1 MRPEPAAA
9 RASGV
14 ITAVEGIRVGH
25 STDLRGL
32 TGCTV
37 VLCPPGTVGSGEVRG
52 GAPATRETEL
62 LRPGML
68 VNEVHAVLLT
78 GGSAFGLDA
87 AAGVMRYLEERGIGF
102 PTGVAVVPIV
112 PGAALFDLGIGDPSA
127 RPGPSE
133 GVAACDAATE
143 QVEEGTVGA
152 GTGATVAKLLGPER
166 QVKGGIGSALATEGS
181 VVVGALFAVNAV
193 GEVLGED
200 GEVVAGARPGEAG
213 EEEPGQA
220 AVPWPLG
227 PVTNTI
233 IGVVAT
239 NARLSKER
247 AHLLAGSVHDA
258 VSGVVRPAHTI
269 WDGDTVFTLA
279 TGQVDA
285 PQDLLEQMADEAVGE
300 SIRRGVLRATGVPGA
315 PSVGEAR

>member
-1 MRPEPAAA
+1 M
-9 RASGV
+9 
-14 ITAVEGIRVGH
+14 ITAVRGIRVGH
-25 STDLRGL
+25 STDLQGL

-37 VLCPPGTVGSGEVRG
+37 VLCPPGTLGSGEVRG
-52 GAPATRETEL
+52 GAPATRETDL
-62 LRPGML
+62 LRPGTL
-68 VNEVHAVLLT
+68 VNEVNAVLLT

-102 PTGVAVVPIV
+102 PAGVALVPIV
-112 PGAALFDLGIGDPSA
+112 PGAALFDLGIGDPTA
-127 RPGPSE
+127 RPAPTE
-133 GVAACDAATE
+133 GYAACEAASE

-152 GTGATVAKLLGPER
+152 GTGATVAKLYGPER
-166 QVKGGIGSALATEGS
+166 QVKGGIGSASAAEGS
-181 VVVGALFAVNAV
+181 VVVVGALFAVNAV

-200 GEVVAGARPGEAG
+200 GEVVAGARPAERA
-213 EEEPGQA
+213 EEEPGEA
-220 AVPWPLG
+220 AVPWPHG

-247 AHLLAGSVHDA
+247 AHLLAGSAHDA
-258 VSGVVRPAHTI
+258 VAGVVRPAHTI

-279 TGQVDA
+279 TGQEDA
-285 PQDLLEQMADEAVGE
+285 PQDLLERLVERAVAE
-300 SIRRGVLRATGVPGA
+300 SIRRGVLLATGVRGA

>member
-1 MRPEPAAA
+1 M
-9 RASGV
+9 
-14 ITAVEGIRVGH
+14 ITAVRGIRVGH
-25 STDLRGL
+25 STDRRGL

-52 GAPATRETEL
+52 GAPATRETDL

-68 VNEVHAVLLT
+68 VNEVHGVLLA
-78 GGSAFGLDA
+78 GGSAFGLGA

-102 PTGVAVVPIV
+102 AAGVAVVPIV
-112 PGAALFDLGIGDPSA
+112 PGAALFDLGIGDPKA

-133 GVAACDAATE
+133 GYGACDAATE

-152 GTGATVAKLLGPER
+152 GTGATVAKIRGPER
-166 QVKGGIGSALATEGS
+166 QVKGGIGSASAIQGS

-193 GEVLGED
+193 GEILAED
-200 GEVVAGARPGEAG
+200 GAVLAGVRPGASG
-213 EEEPGQA
+213 EEEEAEPTT
-220 AVPWPLG
+220 PWPDG
-227 PVTNTI
+227 PWTNTI

-247 AHLLAGSVHDA
+247 AHLLAGSAQDA

-285 PQDLLEQMADEAVGE
+285 PQDLLEQMANEAVAK
-300 SIRRGVLRATGVPGA
+300 SIRRGVLGATGVPGA

>member
-1 MRPEPAAA
+1 M
-9 RASGV
+9 
-14 ITAVEGIRVGH
+14 ITAVRGIRVGH
-25 STDLRGL
+25 STDPRGL

-52 GAPATRETEL
+52 GAPATRETDL

-68 VNEVHAVLLT
+68 VNEVHGVLLA
-78 GGSAFGLDA
+78 GGSAFGLGA

-102 PTGVAVVPIV
+102 PAGVAVVPIV
-112 PGAALFDLGIGDPSA
+112 PGAALFDLGIGDPKA

-133 GVAACDAATE
+133 GYGACDAASE
-143 QVEEGTVGA
+143 RVEEGTVGA
-152 GTGATVAKLLGPER
+152 GTGATVAKIRGPER
-166 QVKGGIGSALATEGS
+166 QVKGGIGSASATEGS

-193 GEVLGED
+193 GEILTED
-200 GEVVAGARPGEAG
+200 GGVLAGVRPGASG
-213 EEEPGQA
+213 DEEEADAGPTT
-220 AVPWPLG
+220 PWPDG
-227 PVTNTI
+227 PWTNTI

>member
-247 AHLLAGSVHDA
+247 AHLLAAAAHDA

-285 PQDLLEQMADEAVGE
+285 AQDLLERLAERAVAE
-300 SIRRGVLRATGVPGA
+300 SIRRGVLRASGVPGA

>member
-1 MRPEPAAA
+1 MIA
-9 RASGV
+9 
-14 ITAVEGIRVGH
+14 AVEGIQVGH
-25 STDLRGL
+25 STDIRGL

-37 VLCPPGTVGSGEVRG
+37 VLCPPGTIGSGEVRG
-52 GAPATRETEL
+52 GAPATRETDL

-102 PTGVAVVPIV
+102 AAGAAAVPIV
-112 PGAALFDLGIGDPSA
+112 PGAALFDLGIGDPKA

-133 GVAACDAATE
+133 GVAACEAASE
-143 QVEEGTVGA
+143 RVDEGTVGA
-152 GTGATVAKLLGPER
+152 GTGATVAKLFGPDR
-166 QVKGGIGSALATEGS
+166 QVKGGIGSASAREGS

-193 GEVLGED
+193 GEILGAD
-200 GEVVAGARPGEAG
+200 GEVIAGPRPGEAE

-220 AVPWPLG
+220 AVPWPNVAG
-227 PVTNTI
+227 TNTI
-233 IGVVAT
+233 IGIVAT

-247 AHLLAGSVHDA
+247 AHLLAGSTHDA

-285 PQDLLEQMADEAVGE
+285 PQDLLEQMAGQAVAE

>member
-1 MRPEPAAA
+1 
-9 RASGV
+9 V
-14 ITAVEGIRVGH
+14 IAAVEGIQVGH

-37 VLCPPGTVGSGEVRG
+37 VLCPPGTIGSGDVRG
-52 GAPATRETEL
+52 GAPATRETDL

-87 AAGVMRYLEERGIGF
+87 AAGVMRYLEERGIGLAA
-102 PTGVAVVPIV
+102 GVAVVPIV
-112 PGAALFDLGIGDPSA
+112 PGAALFDLGIGDPNA

-133 GVAACDAATE
+133 GVAACEAASE
-143 QVEEGTVGA
+143 RVDEGTVGA
-152 GTGATVAKLLGPER
+152 GTGATVAKLFGPAR
-166 QVKGGIGSALATEGS
+166 QVKGGIGSASAREGS

-193 GEVLGED
+193 GEILGAD
-200 GEVVAGARPGEAG
+200 GEVVAGARPGEA
-213 EEEPGQA
+213 EDEEPGQA
-220 AVPWPLG
+220 AVPWPYV
-227 PVTNTI
+227 PRTNTI
-233 IGVVAT
+233 IGIVAT

-247 AHLLAGSVHDA
+247 AHLLAGSAHDA

-285 PQDLLEQMADEAVGE
+285 PQDLLEQMAGQAVAE
-300 SIRRGVLRATGVPGA
+300 SIRRGVLGATGVPGA

>member
-1 MRPEPAAA
+1 
-9 RASGV
+9 V
-14 ITAVEGIRVGH
+14 IAAVEGIQVGH
-25 STDLRGL
+25 STDIRGL

-37 VLCPPGTVGSGEVRG
+37 VLCPPGTIGSGEVRG
-52 GAPATRETEL
+52 GAPATRETDL

-68 VNEVHAVLLT
+68 VNEVHAVLLA

-102 PTGVAVVPIV
+102 AAGVAVVPIV
-112 PGAALFDLGIGDPSA
+112 PGAALFDLGIGDPKA

-133 GVAACDAATE
+133 GVAACEAASE
-143 QVEEGTVGA
+143 RVDEGTVGA
-152 GTGATVAKLLGPER
+152 GTGATVAKLFGPDR
-166 QVKGGIGSALATEGS
+166 QVKGGIGSASASDGS

-193 GEVLGED
+193 GEILGAD
-200 GEVVAGARPGEAG
+200 GEVVAGARRGEG
-213 EEEPGQA
+213 EDEEPGQA
-220 AVPWPLG
+220 AVPWPNAPG
-227 PVTNTI
+227 TNTI
-233 IGVVAT
+233 IGIVAT

-247 AHLLAGSVHDA
+247 AHLLAGSAHDA

-285 PQDLLEQMADEAVGE
+285 PQDLLEQMAGQAVAE
-300 SIRRGVLRATGVPGA
+300 SIRRGVLGATGVPGA

>member
-1 MRPEPAAA
+1 M
-9 RASGV
+9 
-14 ITAVEGIRVGH
+14 ITAVRGIRVGH
-25 STDLRGL
+25 ATDRHGL

-52 GAPATRETEL
+52 GAPATRETDL

-68 VNEVHAVLLT
+68 VNEVHGVLLA
-78 GGSAFGLDA
+78 GGSAFGLGA

-102 PTGVAVVPIV
+102 AAGVAVVPIV
-112 PGAALFDLGIGDPSA
+112 PGAALFDLGIGDPKA
-127 RPGPSE
+127 RPGPNE
-133 GVAACDAATE
+133 GYGACDAATD
-143 QVEEGTVGA
+143 QVEEGTIGA
-152 GTGATVAKLLGPER
+152 GTGATVAKIRGPER
-166 QVKGGIGSALATEGS
+166 QVKGGIGSASATEGS

-193 GEVLGED
+193 GEILAED
-200 GEVVAGARPGEAG
+200 GAVLAGVRAGATGD
-213 EEEPGQA
+213 EEELEPTA
-220 AVPWPLG
+220 PWPDG
-227 PVTNTI
+227 PWTNTI

-247 AHLLAGSVHDA
+247 AHLLAGSAHDA
-258 VSGVVRPAHTI
+258 ISDLVRPAHTI

-285 PQDLLEQMADEAVGE
+285 PQDLLEQMANEAVAE